1 MEEPP
6 MSTVSPKIGS
16 NNVSATSVNLDHETE
31 TKTVENSKTQP
42 SVPDS
47 QPKPLSE
54 GAKQARVAE
63 HNLNSFARQAQI
75 AAIPMPAKKAAAKAI
90 DLQLM
95 EAAKSNDLR
104 KMEDLI
110 KKGANVNSGD
120 DKGRTPLMYAAQ
132 AGSQQAMEKLVKD
145 HHADVNAKDVND
157 QTALMKSAIM
167 GKNDGV
173 KYLLD
178 NKAKIDE
185 YDKFGRTAL
194 TYSARADHTE
204 VLKTLLH
211 KGADPNIRDEDGR
224 SPLMEAAN
232 KGNPESVKDLIRHNA
247 DVDAQTDRSKST
259 ALMDAIDNGNPDV
272 IRILAKRSDPDLK
285 DIQGNT
291 PLMYMLRSL
300 PDGGAAD
307 PTAVQSLIQR
317 SKDLD
322 TKNKNGRTAMMEA
335 GRSVDSATVKALI
348 DRGADP
354 NIQDQD
360 GKTALMDLIE
370 TSKLKDPVRYFD
382 AIDTLAANAD
392 LNLRDASGRTAMIQA
407 AIRNDNN
414 TIKALRDNG
423 ADMNIADNH
432 GKTALM
438 EAAQKGFYVSVR
450 ELMDVDAAN
459 PKNARKADPFMRDEN
474 RGRALEMAE
483 RELRNNPTMDADRK
497 KRFQDI
503 IDFLKK
509 EMDI

>member
-1 MEEPP
+1 

-16 NNVSATSVNLDHETE
+16 NNVSTSSVNLDHESE
-31 TKTVENSKTQP
+31 TKTADNPKTQA
-42 SVPDS
+42 SAPDA
-47 QPKPLSE
+47 QAKPFSE

-63 HNLNSFARQAQI
+63 HNLSSFARQAQI
-75 AAIPMPAKKAAAKAI
+75 AAIPVATKRVAAKAI
-90 DLQLM
+90 DHQLM
-95 EAAKSNDLR
+95 EAAKNNDLK

-110 KKGANVNSGD
+110 KQGANVNSAD

-132 AGSQQAMEKLVKD
+132 AGSQQAIEKLVKN
-145 HHADVNAKDVND
+145 HHADVNARDVND

-173 KYLLD
+173 RFLLD
-178 NKAKIDE
+178 NKAKIDA

-194 TYSARADHTE
+194 TYSARQNHTE

-211 KGADPNIRDEDGR
+211 KNADPNIRDEDGR
-224 SPLMEAAN
+224 SPLMEAAA
-232 KGNPESVKDLIRHNA
+232 KGNPESVKELIRHNA

-259 ALMDAIDNGNPDV
+259 ALMDAIDNGNPEV
-272 IRILAKRSDPDLK
+272 IRMLARRSDPDLK
-285 DIQGNT
+285 DNQGNT

-307 PTAVQSLIQR
+307 PAAVQSLIQR

-322 TKNKNGRTAMMEA
+322 TKNNNGRTAMMEA
-335 GRSVDSATVKALI
+335 GRSVDSASIKALI

-370 TSKLKDPVRYFD
+370 TSKLKDPVPYFD
-382 AIDTLAANAD
+382 AINTLAANAD
-392 LNLRDASGRTAMIQA
+392 LNLRDTSGRTALIQA
-407 AIRNDNN
+407 AMRNDNN
-414 TIKALRDNG
+414 TLKALRDQG

-483 RELRNNPTMDADRK
+483 FELRKDPAMDPAKRK
-497 KRFQDI
+497 FYEDI
-503 IDFLKK
+503 INLLKK

>member
-1 MEEPP
+1 

-16 NNVSATSVNLDHETE
+16 NNVSTSSVNLDHESE
-31 TKTVENSKTQP
+31 TKTADNSKTQA
-42 SVPDS
+42 STSDA
-47 QPKPLSE
+47 QAKPLSD
-54 GAKQARVAE
+54 GAKHARVAE
-63 HNLNSFARQAQI
+63 HNLSSFARQAQI
-75 AAIPMPAKKAAAKAI
+75 AQAIPVATKKVAAKAI
-90 DLQLM
+90 DHQLM
-95 EAAKSNDLR
+95 EAAKNNDQK

-110 KKGANVNSGD
+110 KQGANVNSAD

-132 AGSQQAMEKLVKD
+132 AGSQQAIEELVKN
-145 HHADVNAKDVND
+145 HHADVNARDVND

-173 KYLLD
+173 KFLLD
-178 NKAKIDE
+178 NKAKIDA

-194 TYSARADHTE
+194 TYSARQNHTE

-211 KGADPNIRDEDGR
+211 KNADPNIRDEDGR
-224 SPLMEAAN
+224 SPLMEAAA
-232 KGNPESVKDLIRHNA
+232 KGNPESVKELIRHNA

-259 ALMDAIDNGNPDV
+259 ALMDAIDNGNPEV
-272 IRILAKRSDPDLK
+272 IRMLAKRSDPDIK
-285 DIQGNT
+285 DSQGDT
-291 PLMYMLRSL
+291 ALMQLLRKV

-307 PTAVQSLIQR
+307 PAAVQSLIQR

-322 TKNKNGRTAMMEA
+322 AKNNKGRTAMMEA
-335 GRSVDSATVKALI
+335 GRSVDSASIKALI

-370 TSKLKDPVRYFD
+370 TSKLKDPLPYSE
-382 AIDTLAANAD
+382 AINTLAATAD
-392 LNLRDASGRTAMIQA
+392 LNVRDTSGRTAMIQA

-414 TIKALRDNG
+414 TIKALRDQG

-450 ELMDVDAAN
+450 ELMDLDAAN

-483 RELRNNPTMDADRK
+483 RELRKNPSMDPALK

-503 IDFLKK
+503 VDLLKK